1 MSLGEVAILICIGAI
16 FAFVWVSLIRAGAR
30 GGG

>member
-1 MSLGEVAILICIGAI
+1 MSLPEILILCSLGVLVAV
-16 FAFVWVSLIRAGAR
+16 VWFSLIRAGAR